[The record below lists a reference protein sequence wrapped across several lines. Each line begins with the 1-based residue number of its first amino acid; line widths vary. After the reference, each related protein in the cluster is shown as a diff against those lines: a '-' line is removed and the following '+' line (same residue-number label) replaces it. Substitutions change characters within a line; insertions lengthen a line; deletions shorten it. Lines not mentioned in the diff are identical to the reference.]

1 MLICFNKCGILYLFK
16 QVAGIKIP
24 DLETTKEGHN
34 SEWTGKKEQ
43 EKEKGIMAKYENDV
57 KQLLT
62 LIGGKENIQAVS
74 HCMTRMRFVL
84 VDPKKADEK
93 AIEEIPAVK
102 GTFTQAGQYQV
113 IIGNDVSE
121 FYNEFTKYAGIEGVS
136 KDAVKAAAKT
146 NQNLLQKIMGTL
158 GEIFAPLIPALI
170 CGGLILGFRNI
181 IGEINFFHDGTQSLA
196 DISQFWAGTYN
207 FLWLIGEAVF
217 HMLPVGIIW
226 SITKKMGTTQI
237 LGIILGLTLVSPQLL
252 NGFSV
257 ATTAPEDI
265 PVWDFG
271 FAQVRMIGY
280 QGQVIAAMMAGFVL
294 VYLEKFFK
302 KHCPEVVS
310 MIVVPFCSLVPA
322 VIIAHT
328 IVGPIGWR
336 IGNAIADVVYGGL
349 MSQFGWLFA
358 GLFGLL
364 YAPIVMTGLHHMTN
378 AIDTQL
384 INSYGGTILWPMI
397 ALSNIAQ
404 GSSVLAMSL
413 LQKKNERAQQVNV
426 PACISCYL
434 SVTEPA
440 LFGVNLKYGFPLVC
454 GMIGS
459 AAAAMISVG
468 SGVRALS
475 IGVGGLP
482 GILSIES
489 DYYLNFLLAM
499 VVAIVIPFVLTYL
512 VGLKKLTREERGL
525 AGAGAENGETVLQ
538 TGIQDAPSA
547 QTEQDSVS
555 NASAPET
562 AENRQTESAE
572 EGKAADVKAPL
583 SGKTLPLEEMPDEVF
598 SQHIMGD
605 GLAIEPSEGIVVAPA
620 DAEVSAVM
628 EESRHA
634 CGLTLS
640 NGMELL
646 IHVGIDTVEMNG
658 DGFEL
663 FVKEGDHVHTG
674 DPLIRFDMEKIR
686 AAGHPTMTAVIVTDE
701 GNAQNIQYL
710 TGNQADAGKTPVITF
725 E

>member
-1 MLICFNKCGILYLFK
+1 M
-16 QVAGIKIP
+16 
-24 DLETTKEGHN
+24 
-34 SEWTGKKEQ
+34 GKYQ
-43 EKEKGIMAKYENDV
+43 EEVRK
-57 KQLLT
+57 LLT
-62 LIGGKENIQAVS
+62 CIGGKENIQAVS

-93 AIEEIPAVK
+93 AIEEISCVK

-113 IIGNDVSE
+113 IIGNDVGV
-121 FYNEFTKYAGIEGVS
+121 FYNEFTAYAGIEGVS

-146 NQNLLQKIMGTL
+146 NQKPLQKIMGAL

-170 CGGLILGFRNI
+170 CGGLILGFRNV
-181 IGEINFFHDGTQSLA
+181 IGEINFFNNGTQSLA
-196 DISQFWAGTYN
+196 DISRFWAGMYS

-217 HMLPVGIIW
+217 HMLPVGIVW

-257 ATTAPEDI
+257 ATTAPADI

-271 FAQVRMIGY
+271 FFKVQQIGY
-280 QGQVIAAMMAGFVL
+280 QGQVIAAIMAGFVL

-322 VIIAHT
+322 VVIAHT
-328 IVGPIGWR
+328 VVGPIGWK
-336 IGNAIADVVYGGL
+336 IGDGIANVVYGGL
-349 MSQFGWLFA
+349 MSPFGVIFA

-378 AIDTQL
+378 AIDSQL
-384 INSYGGTILWPMI
+384 INAYDGTILWPMI

-434 SVTEPA
+434 GVTEPA

-468 SGVRALS
+468 FGVQALS

-489 DYYLNFLLAM
+489 DFYLQFLLAM
-499 VVAIVIPFVLTYL
+499 AVAVAVPFLLTL
-512 VGLKKLTREERGL
+512 AVGSRKLSYEEKHGKQKESL
-525 AGAGAENGETVLQ
+525 PQEEADGAAEEKSGDEQAEQQPVQEENG
-538 TGIQDAPSA
+538 
-547 QTEQDSVS
+547 
-555 NASAPET
+555 SAP
-562 AENRQTESAE
+562 AEGGEL
-572 EGKAADVKAPL
+572 KAFL
-583 SGKTLPLEEMPDEVF
+583 SGKVIPLEEVPDDVF
-598 SQHIMGD
+598 SKRIIGD
-605 GLAIEPSEGIVVAPA
+605 GLAIEPTDHTVVAPA
-620 DAEVSAVM
+620 AGTVSVVM
-628 EESRHA
+628 QDSKHA
-634 CGLTLS
+634 CGITLD
-640 NGMELL
+640 NGMEIL
-646 IHVGIDTVEMNG
+646 IHIGIDTVAMNG

-663 FVKEGDHVHTG
+663 FVNQGDHVEAG
-674 DPLIRFDMEKIR
+674 QPLISFAPEKIR
-686 AAGHPTMTAVIVTDE
+686 AAGYPLTTILIMTNPGQAKDLKYRDQE
-701 GNAQNIQYL
+701 GLEAQ
-710 TGNQADAGKTPVITF
+710 AGTTAIITF
-725 E
+725 D

>member
-1 MLICFNKCGILYLFK
+1 
-16 QVAGIKIP
+16 
-24 DLETTKEGHN
+24 
-34 SEWTGKKEQ
+34 
-43 EKEKGIMAKYENDV
+43 MAKYENDV

-93 AIEEIPAVK
+93 GIEEIPAVK

-257 ATTAPEDI
+257 ATTAPGDI

-459 AAAAMISVG
+459 AVAAMISVG
-468 SGVRALS
+468 TGVRALS

-525 AGAGAENGETVLQ
+525 AGAGAENGEIVLQ

-547 QTEQDSVS
+547 QTDQDSVS
-555 NASAPET
+555 NVSAPET
-562 AENRQTESAE
+562 AENGQTASAA

-634 CGLTLS
+634 CGLTLP

>member
-1 MLICFNKCGILYLFK
+1 
-16 QVAGIKIP
+16 
-24 DLETTKEGHN
+24 
-34 SEWTGKKEQ
+34 
-43 EKEKGIMAKYENDV
+43 MAKYENDV

-84 VDPKKADEK
+84 IDPKKADEK
-93 AIEEIPAVK
+93 AIEKIPSVK

-113 IIGNDVSE
+113 IIGNDVAV
-121 FYNEFTKYAGIEGVS
+121 FYNEFTAYAGIEGIS

-146 NQNLLQKIMGTL
+146 NQNPLQKIMSAL

-170 CGGLILGFRNI
+170 CGGLVLGFRNV
-181 IGEINFFHDGTQSLA
+181 IGEINFFNDGTQSLA

-217 HMLPVGIIW
+217 HLLPVGIVW

-237 LGIILGLTLVSPQLL
+237 LGIVLGLTLVSSQLL

-257 ATTAPEDI
+257 ADTPAADI

-271 FAQVRMIGY
+271 FAKVEMIGY

-302 KHCPEVVS
+302 KHCPEVIS

-328 IVGPIGWR
+328 IVGPIGWK
-336 IGNAIADVVYGGL
+336 IGDAIANVVYNGL
-349 MSQFGWLFA
+349 MSPFGVAFA

-378 AIDTQL
+378 AIDSQL
-384 INSYGGTILWPMI
+384 TSLYKGTILWPMI

-404 GSSVLAMSL
+404 GSAVLAMSI
-413 LQKKNERAQQVNV
+413 LQKKNERAQQVNI

-434 SVTEPA
+434 GVTEPA

-459 AAAAMISVG
+459 AIAAMISVG
-468 SGVRALS
+468 SGVQAFS

-482 GILSIES
+482 GILSIKPEF
-489 DYYLNFLLAM
+489 YLYFLLAM
-499 VVAIVIPFVLTYL
+499 AVAIVVPFILTMI
-512 VGLKKLTREERGL
+512 VGSRKLSREALLGEDAVAEEE
-525 AGAGAENGETVLQ
+525 AGTQSGSEIQSDESVRAAEESDG
-538 TGIQDAPSA
+538 
-547 QTEQDSVS
+547 
-555 NASAPET
+555 ET
-562 AENRQTESAE
+562 AEPLTELKAGLT
-572 EGKAADVKAPL
+572 GKVIPLDDV
-583 SGKTLPLEEMPDEVF
+583 PDNVF
-598 SQHIMGD
+598 SQHVMGD
-605 GLAIEPSEGIVVAPA
+605 GIAIEPESDTVVAPA
-620 DAEVSAVM
+620 NATVNAVM
-628 EESRHA
+628 ADTGHA
-634 CGLTLS
+634 CGLTFA

-646 IHVGIDTVEMNG
+646 IHIGVDTVDMNG
-658 DGFEL
+658 DGFTLLVSEGQK
-663 FVKEGDHVHTG
+663 VKAGT
-674 DPLIRFDMEKIR
+674 PLIRFDKEKIH
-686 AAGHPTMTAVIVTDE
+686 AAGHPSVTVFIVTE
-701 GNAQNIQYL
+701 ERNAKGIQYL
-710 TGNQADAGKTPVITF
+710 SGMEAVAGETPVIRF
-725 E
+725 Q

>member
-1 MLICFNKCGILYLFK
+1 
-16 QVAGIKIP
+16 
-24 DLETTKEGHN
+24 
-34 SEWTGKKEQ
+34 
-43 EKEKGIMAKYENDV
+43 MAKYENDV

-84 VDPKKADEK
+84 IDPKKADEN
-93 AIEEIPAVK
+93 AIERIPSVK

-113 IIGNDVSE
+113 IIGNDVAV
-121 FYNEFTKYAGIEGVS
+121 FYNEFTAYAGIEGIS

-146 NQNLLQKIMGTL
+146 NQNPLQKIMSAL

-170 CGGLILGFRNI
+170 CGGLVLGFRNV
-181 IGEINFFHDGTQSLA
+181 IGEINFFNDGTQSLA

-217 HMLPVGIIW
+217 HLLPVGIVW

-237 LGIILGLTLVSPQLL
+237 LGIVLGLTLVSSQLL

-257 ATTAPEDI
+257 ADTPAADI

-271 FAQVRMIGY
+271 FAKVEMIGY

-302 KHCPEVVS
+302 KHCPEVIS

-328 IVGPIGWR
+328 IVGPIGWK
-336 IGNAIADVVYGGL
+336 IGDAIANVVYNGL
-349 MSQFGWLFA
+349 MSPFGVAFA

-378 AIDTQL
+378 AIDSQL
-384 INSYGGTILWPMI
+384 TSLYKGTILWPMI

-404 GSSVLAMSL
+404 GSAVLAMSI
-413 LQKKNERAQQVNV
+413 LQKKNERAQQVNI

-434 SVTEPA
+434 GVTEPA

-459 AAAAMISVG
+459 AIAAMISVG
-468 SGVRALS
+468 SGVQAFS

-482 GILSIES
+482 GILSIKPEF
-489 DYYLNFLLAM
+489 YLYFLLAM
-499 VVAIVIPFVLTYL
+499 AVAIVVPFILTMI
-512 VGLKKLTREERGL
+512 VGSRKLSREALLGEDAVAEEE
-525 AGAGAENGETVLQ
+525 AGTQSGSEIQSDESVRAAEESDG
-538 TGIQDAPSA
+538 
-547 QTEQDSVS
+547 
-555 NASAPET
+555 ET
-562 AENRQTESAE
+562 AEPLTELKAGLT
-572 EGKAADVKAPL
+572 GKVIPLDDV
-583 SGKTLPLEEMPDEVF
+583 PDNVF
-598 SQHIMGD
+598 SQHVMGD
-605 GLAIEPSEGIVVAPA
+605 GIAIEPESDTVVAPA
-620 DAEVSAVM
+620 NATVNAVM
-628 EESRHA
+628 ADTGHA
-634 CGLTLS
+634 CGLTFA

-646 IHVGIDTVEMNG
+646 IHIGVDTVDMNG
-658 DGFEL
+658 DGFTLLVSEGQK
-663 FVKEGDHVHTG
+663 VKAGT
-674 DPLIRFDMEKIR
+674 PLIRFDKEKIH
-686 AAGHPTMTAVIVTDE
+686 AAGHPSVTVFIVTEE
-701 GNAQNIQYL
+701 GNAKGIQYL
-710 TGNQADAGKTPVITF
+710 SGMEAVAGETPVIRF
-725 E
+725 Q